1 MDSSLSDQ
9 KGKDTTSIQ
18 SLTKCVY
25 SRGGLT
31 GSLQPDDGH
40 SSASKVTQQMA
51 TAPGSSFYLHIS
63 RVTQQVATALGS
75 SYYLHMSGE
84 HSFQARL
91 KEPTTVLKR
100 TLAKLCPGTQKPGS
114 SYGSLLVLFG
124 IRMVSKAILLRI
136 LLRCCCMGSPSS
148 LLTSSLI
155 QNHKIH

>member
-51 TAPGSSFYLHIS
+51 TTPGSSFYLHIS

-91 KEPTTVLKR
+91 KEPTTVLKEPWPNCVQELR
-100 TLAKLCPGTQKPGS
+100 SLAQAMVHFLF
-114 SYGSLLVLFG
+114 SLGLEWYPRLFYCE
-124 IRMVSKAILLRI
+124 SF
-136 LLRCCCMGSPSS
+136 
-148 LLTSSLI
+148 
-155 QNHKIH
+155 